1 MAGKAGAE
9 NGFLFRKCRV
19 EKFDDFA
26 VQKGRL
32 VNFVRCAWWQLLGNG
47 RFKNKFMV
55 RILKIIRKV
64 WSFFL
69 RIPSLKSHPKVTRNQ
84 LRLPSNSNKSASK
97 CSRRFI
103 GLQASHRYFT
113 IPSSA
118 VSLNASSTLHIVN
131 FSVWQNFCLH
141 CSIMHVCNYY
151 YPTHINNNSNE
162 WPIASIEV
170 QTEPEQKLS
179 PWVDKE
185 INLSMNSSARFGS
198 YVTKKIE

>member
-1 MAGKAGAE
+1 MHL
-9 NGFLFRKCRV
+9 LF
-19 EKFDDFA
+19 FA
-26 VQKGRL
+26 ISHK
-32 VNFVRCAWWQLLGNG
+32 
-47 RFKNKFMV
+47 
-55 RILKIIRKV
+55 
-64 WSFFL
+64 
-69 RIPSLKSHPKVTRNQ
+69 KSHLKVTRNQ
-84 LRLPSNSNKSASK
+84 LPLPSNSNKTASK

-151 YPTHINNNSNE
+151 YPTHINNNSSNE

-179 PWVDKE
+179 PCVDKE
-185 INLSMNSSARFGS
+185 INLSMNSVRFLRH
-198 YVTKKIE
+198 KKDAINVPCLHCDFNSHQFIEKGT